1 MTPGAPR
8 VRLFFALGALVAL
21 AAPLTAAD
29 WPMFGGRPE
38 RNMVSV
44 ETGLPAEWGG
54 ADSPQVLWAGALG
67 QVTYAAPV
75 ISGGRVFIGTDND
88 EPGVRLR
95 RGVLKCFSEKD
106 GKLLWRVVH
115 EKLADSAEDDGSIGL
130 CSTPCVVGDR
140 IYYVSNRGE
149 LECRDVADGRQ
160 VWSFDMRESLGVS
173 PNQASASSPVV
184 VGDRVFVL
192 TGQGTSLR
200 TGKVN
205 HPEAPSF
212 IAVDRHTGKLL
223 WQDSSP
229 GAKIL
234 TGQWGSPAHGVV
246 GGQAQVAFPGGDGW
260 LYSFDPANGKLLW
273 KFDCKAHEQRSP
285 EGDPENHFNLV
296 AAPVFAG
303 DYVYIAIGEPEAG
316 GGPGALRCIDARQR
330 GEVTKTAERW
340 RIGGEEFN
348 DSLSSVAVH
357 EGLVYA
363 ADTAGFI
370 NCIDAVTGK
379 RVWFH
384 DLLANIWGSPL
395 VADGKLYVQVGE
407 GTVFVFQTG
416 REKKLLAKNSKL
428 PDMGHGTPVAANG
441 VLYITGQ
448 RKLFAI
454 KAAK

>member
-1 MTPGAPR
+1 
-8 VRLFFALGALVAL
+8 
-21 AAPLTAAD
+21 
-29 WPMFGGRPE
+29 
-38 RNMVSV
+38 
-44 ETGLPAEWGG
+44 
-54 ADSPQVLWAGALG
+54 
-67 QVTYAAPV
+67 
-75 ISGGRVFIGTDND
+75 
-88 EPGVRLR
+88 
-95 RGVLKCFSEKD
+95 
-106 GKLLWRVVH
+106 VH

-149 LECRDVADGRQ
+149 LECRDVADGRS
-160 VWSFDMRESLGVS
+160 VWSLDMRETLGVS

-205 HPEAPSF
+205 RPEAPSF
-212 IAVDRHTGKLL
+212 IAVDRNTGKLL
-223 WQDSSP
+223 WQDNSP

-234 TGQWGSPAHGVV
+234 TGQWASPAYGVV
-246 GGQAQVAFPGGDGW
+246 GGQPQVAFPGGDGW
-260 LYSFDPANGKLLW
+260 LYSFDPATGKLLW

-285 EGDPENHFNLV
+285 EGEPENHFNLV

-303 DYVYIAIGEPEAG
+303 DYVYMAIGEPESG

-330 GEVTKTAERW
+330 GDVTKTAERW
-340 RIGGEEFN
+340 RLGGEEFN

-357 EGLVYA
+357 DGLVYA
-363 ADTAGFI
+363 ADTAGFV

-454 KAAK
+454 KAGK